1 MLISL
6 SCCVKAAMG
15 GPQGLYATHPAVWRR
30 LTWLRAP
37 VLDTLV
43 LQWKR
48 MLVLWKSVMH
58 FWSTL
63 ASSHAWLVMPW
74 QLSATYNL
82 HGSRCYNSKATG
94 GNVDSLGKRM
104 NTGRG
109 VGDTIHSTTPSGFS
123 SFSCKATAKNT
134 GNFRLPLHGGMDRSL
149 AGIPTSKA
157 VSPAY
162 WEFFERVK

>member
-109 VGDTIHSTTPSGFS
+109 VGGHNTLYHTQRVFLFFLQGNSQEYWKFQIAFAWRNGQVISWDPYIKGSE
-123 SFSCKATAKNT
+123 SC
-134 GNFRLPLHGGMDRSL
+134 LL
-149 AGIPTSKA
+149 
-157 VSPAY
+157 
-162 WEFFERVK
+162 RVFWKS